1 MRLRL
6 RLNPSALF
14 LLLSIVFAS
23 DLVAIKVGLGGASPL
38 LLAGLRYV
46 LSGLVLLLIIAA
58 VPKSRL
64 ITQRKLLDAFFL
76 GLLAT
81 IEFACLYLGMQYISA
96 GETSILYYTQP
107 IFVALLATL
116 FLKEPFSLKKACALV
131 FGFVGMLLIFLEN
144 LSTSVASIGGLLVL
158 SSAVTWAGGTVLYK
172 KLVGGENFLPVTS
185 VLLISSGVFL
195 LAFSP
200 LFEISFVVSFNLV
213 LTLVYLIVVCS
224 AFGIALYYYLLKHH
238 EATRVSIWLFLVP
251 VFGVLL
257 GWLVLGE
264 QVHFNAIVGIV
275 CVGVGILV
283 LNK

>member
-1 MRLRL
+1 MNLTPRLKS
-6 RLNPSALF
+6 SALF
-14 LLLSIVFAS
+14 LFLSIVFAS
-23 DLVAIKVGLGGASPL
+23 DLVAIKLGLGEVSPL
-38 LLAGLRYV
+38 LLAGLRYA
-46 LSGLVLLLIIAA
+46 LSGLILLMVTLAL
-58 VPKSRL
+58 PKSRS
-64 ITQRKLLDAFFL
+64 ISQRKLLNAFFL
-76 GLLAT
+76 GVLAT

-107 IFVALLATL
+107 IFVAGLATL
-116 FLKEPFSLKKACALV
+116 FLNEPFSLKKAAALA
-131 FGFVGMLLIFLEN
+131 FGFVGTLLIFLEN
-144 LSTSVASIGGLLVL
+144 LSTSVASVGGILVL

-172 KLVGGENFLPVTS
+172 KLVGNENFLPVTS
-185 VLLISSGVFL
+185 VLLVSSGTFL

-200 LFEISFVVSFNLV
+200 FFETTLAVSVSLV

-224 AFGIALYYYLLKHH
+224 AIGIALYYYLLRRY

-264 QVHFNAIVGIV
+264 QVHPNAVVGIF
-275 CVGVGILV
+275 CVGVSILI